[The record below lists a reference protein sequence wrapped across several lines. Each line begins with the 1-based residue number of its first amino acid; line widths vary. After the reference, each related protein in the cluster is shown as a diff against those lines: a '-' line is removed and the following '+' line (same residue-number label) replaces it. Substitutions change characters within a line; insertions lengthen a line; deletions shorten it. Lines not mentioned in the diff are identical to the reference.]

1 MRKHFLTYAIAG
13 AILCMTACANTK
25 VEPVTN
31 EVTANSNSPTS
42 AQPVSESSSTSP
54 ADKTPVKVEVTKKN
68 NQYYVMNNNKEI
80 NLKEGMYAKIQTNK
94 GDILL
99 ELEFKKTPMTVANFV
114 GLAEGTI
121 KNNSFGA
128 GQAFY
133 DGLKFHRV
141 IANFMIQGGDP
152 QGTGAGGPGYSF
164 EDEFVDDLKHTG
176 PGILSMANAGP
187 ATNGSQFFITH
198 VATPWLDGKHTVF
211 GHVIDGQEVVNSV
224 QQGDVMEHV
233 SIIRIGKDAENFKA
247 AEVFEYEKTHVAEKN
262 AKREAELKKKAD
274 EAIAKMSKGAK
285 TTPSGLKYVIK
296 KQGKGATAKAGQTIT
311 CHYTLT
317 LPDGRKLDSSLDRN
331 EPFKFQVGT
340 GQVIPGWDEGM
351 MLLNPGTE
359 AILIIPP
366 ALGYGAQ
373 GAQGVVPPNATLI
386 FDVKIISIE

>member
-1 MRKHFLTYAIAG
+1 
-13 AILCMTACANTK
+13 
-25 VEPVTN
+25 
-31 EVTANSNSPTS
+31 
-42 AQPVSESSSTSP
+42 
-54 ADKTPVKVEVTKKN
+54 
-68 NQYYVMNNNKEI
+68 MNNNKEI
-80 NLKEGMYAKIQTNK
+80 NLKDGMYAKIQTNR

-164 EDEFVDDLKHTG
+164 EDEFDESLKHTG

-211 GHVIDGQEVVNSV
+211 GHVVDGQDVVNAI
-224 QQGDVMEHV
+224 QQGDVMEHI
-233 SIIRIGKDAENFKA
+233 SIIRIGKDAENFNA
-247 AEVFEYEKTHVAEKN
+247 AEVFEYEKAHIAEKN
-262 AKREAELKKKAD
+262 AKKDAELKKKAD
-274 EAIAKMSKGAK
+274 EAIAKITKGAK
-285 TTPSGLKYVIK
+285 TTASGLKYKIIT
-296 KQGKGATAKAGQTIT
+296 QGKGETAKPGQTVT

-317 LPDGRKLDSSLDRN
+317 LPDGRKLDSSRDRN
-331 EPFKFQVGT
+331 EPFVFQVGI
-340 GQVIPGWDEGM
+340 GQVIKGWDEGM
-351 MLLNPGTE
+351 MLLNPGTH
-359 AILIIPP
+359 AILVVPSE
-366 ALGYGAQ
+366 LGYGAQ
-373 GAQGVVPPNATLI
+373 GAGGVVPPNATLI
-386 FDVKIISIE
+386 FDVEIISIK